1 MHGADAKPNLTRHLV
16 DADSGVV
23 VGWFC
28 GGISEDRYDWCLSD
42 ELRESCEGTAHRT
55 DHSCCAGQSKERPAH
70 IQSLGKSYGRCGGS
84 SASRSPSRPSSSPR
98 SGARPS
104 PRLALRGWWSGQ
116 GSRRSL
122 HSRRTRTC
130 SGTPAV
136 MRSRIKGMPREH
148 CKRTSGTR
156 ISSIPCGTRNY
167 HPLGSGISG
176 ESEWITDA

>member
-1 MHGADAKPNLTRHLV
+1 MHGADAKPSLTRHLAN
-16 DADSGVV
+16 ADSGVV

-116 GSRRSL
+116 GVEAKLAFKAHPHMLRHACGYAL
-122 HSRRTRTC
+122 ANKGHATRALQAYLGHKNIQHTVRYTEL
-130 SGTPAV
+130 SPA
-136 MRSRIKGMPREH
+136 RFRNFWRE
-148 CKRTSGTR
+148 
-156 ISSIPCGTRNY
+156 
-167 HPLGSGISG
+167 
-176 ESEWITDA
+176 